1 MIFNTHDTLQKAK
14 KIKAILFDI
23 DGVLTDGGIIYDDT
37 GLEYKRY
44 NVKDGQIISHLRR
57 LDFIVG
63 AITGRESN
71 VVKNRCNE
79 LKLDFH
85 KHWVKDKLLEY
96 EAFKTNYNLTDEQVV
111 YIGDD
116 IIDLSILVRCGLSAT
131 PNDAR
136 VYVKENVDII
146 TDTKGGEGVF
156 RDIADYILESQ
167 ELLNELIEQSKRG
180 KIKWIVK
187 NYIKN

>member
-1 MIFNTHDTLQKAK
+1 MIFNSDDTLGKAK

-23 DGVLTDGGIIYDDT
+23 DGVLTDGGIIYDDN
-37 GLEYKRY
+37 GVEYKRY
-44 NVKDGQIISHLRR
+44 NVKDGQIISHLKR
-57 LDFIVG
+57 LGFVVG
-63 AITGRESN
+63 AITGRESD

-79 LKLDFH
+79 LKLNFH
-85 KHWVKDKLLEY
+85 KHGVKDKLVEF
-96 EAFKTNYNLTDEQVV
+96 EVFKQEFNLQDDEIA

-136 VYVKENVDII
+136 VYMKDNVDIV
-146 TDTKGGEGVF
+146 TNTKGGEGVF

-167 ELLNELIEQSKRG
+167 ELLEELIKKSK
-180 KIKWIVK
+180 KEV
-187 NYIKN
+187 

>member
-1 MIFNTHDTLQKAK
+1 MIFNNNNTQVKAK
-14 KIKAILFDI
+14 SIKAILFDV

-44 NVKDGQIISHLRR
+44 NVKDGQIISHLKR
-57 LDFIVG
+57 LGFIVG
-63 AITGRESN
+63 AITGRESD
-71 VVKNRCNE
+71 VVKNRCTE

-85 KHWVKDKLLEY
+85 KHGVKDKLLEY
-96 EAFKTNYNLTDEQVV
+96 DNLKKEYNLKDEQIA

-136 VYVKENVDII
+136 AYMKKHVDIV
-146 TDTKGGEGVF
+146 TSSKGGEGVF

-167 ELLNELIEQSKRG
+167 DLLEQLITQSKKG
-180 KIKWIVK
+180 NQK
-187 NYIKN
+187 

>member
-1 MIFNTHDTLQKAK
+1 MIFNTKNTSEKAK
-14 KIKAILFDI
+14 QIKAMLFDI

-44 NVKDGQIISHLRR
+44 NVKDGQIISHLKRFG
-57 LDFIVG
+57 FIVG
-63 AITGRESN
+63 AITGRESD
-71 VVKNRCNE
+71 VVKNRCIE

-85 KHWVKDKLLEY
+85 KHGVKDKLIEY
-96 EAFKTNYNLTDEQVV
+96 NSFKEEYSFTDEEIA

-116 IIDLSILVRCGLSAT
+116 IIDLSILVRCGLGAT

-136 VYVKENVDII
+136 NYMKENVDIV
-146 TDTKGGEGVF
+146 TDSKGGEGVF

-167 ELLNELIEQSKRG
+167 NLLKELIKQSK
-180 KIKWIVK
+180 KENLK
-187 NYIKN
+187 